1 VRSLPTFF
9 PEAGRLSGSGPPPT
23 GFDDLPLCDTA
34 RQQKD
39 ISVSYFVN
47 NLMGESIDS
56 PDEARIRQILTEL
69 EKADDEHTDVS
80 LGHESG
86 WMLSVFRDK
95 RLLWENVEDP
105 DVSPREAAL
114 DSWDDVVDLLLEL
127 SRGNIEAVEAFG
139 WDS

>member
-1 VRSLPTFF
+1 MFVSGDLSLVAVIVELEYRCELFY
-9 PEAGRLSGSGPPPT
+9 AN
-23 GFDDLPLCDTA
+23 
-34 RQQKD
+34 QQKTFG
-39 ISVSYFVN
+39 IFSQGIFVSYFMN

-56 PDEARIRQILTEL
+56 PDEAQIRQTLAEL

-86 WMLSVFRDK
+86 WTLSVFRDK

-105 DVSPREAAL
+105 DVSPREATL
-114 DSWDDVVDLLLEL
+114 DSWDDVVGLLLEL
-127 SRGNIEAVEAFG
+127 SRGNIEAVDAFG